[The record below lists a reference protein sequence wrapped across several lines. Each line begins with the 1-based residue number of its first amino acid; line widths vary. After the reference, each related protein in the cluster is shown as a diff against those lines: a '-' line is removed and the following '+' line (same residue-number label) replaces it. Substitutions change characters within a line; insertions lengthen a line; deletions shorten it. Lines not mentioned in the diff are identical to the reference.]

1 MSELVSTSYEV
12 DVVKKYYGG
21 TVTISGRNLI
31 TSLIAGETIEFTR
44 IVVGSG
50 KMPDDVEPID
60 MKDLIHPIAEATSNV
75 PTVENGVLSM
85 IVEYRNDMNG
95 GLKEGFWLS
104 EFGIYARTEKTEEV
118 LLYYATLG
126 NSPQPVSAYKDGRVD
141 VRRYPISIALELD
154 ANVQVSYNPGAFI
167 TSEDAELIISDMVK
181 NAMARIGST
190 IIKELVIPTTGWRN
204 TEIVDEM
211 DEDFAIDYPYCLD
224 IPVSEATEE
233 QSMNLNPHK
242 NSLRTAEDAGFCPVG
257 QVLDGIVRIW
267 SNREPERPIEC
278 TLTLLSP
285 HEADIIDV
293 GYRVFMPTASNTR
306 LGAVKV
312 GPGLNVGLD
321 GTLSVDTAS
330 EEEVEKLLTGV
341 LSPDDK

>member
-1 MSELVSTSYEV
+1 MSESVSTSYEV
-12 DVVKKYYGG
+12 DGVKKYYGG
-21 TVTISGRNLI
+21 TVTVAGRNLI

-60 MKDLIHPIAEATSNV
+60 MEDLIQPVAEATSNV
-75 PTVENGVLSM
+75 PTVENGILSM
-85 IVEYRNDMNG
+85 IIEYRNDMNG

-167 TSEDAELIISDMVK
+167 TAEDAELIISDMVK
-181 NAMARIGST
+181 NAMARIGPT
-190 IIKELVIPTTGWRN
+190 IIKELVIPAAGWRS

-211 DEDFAIDYPYCLD
+211 DEDFAVDYPYCLD

-242 NSLRTAEDAGFCPVG
+242 NSLRTVDDAGICPVG
-257 QVLDGIVRIW
+257 QVLDGVVRIW
-267 SNREPERPIEC
+267 SNRKPERPIEC

-285 HEADIIDV
+285 READIIDV

-312 GPGLNVGLD
+312 GPGLNVGPD

-330 EEEVEKLLTGV
+330 EEDVEKLLTGV
-341 LSPDDK
+341 LPDNK